1 MVRPIP
7 TRTFRGS
14 ITRLRLM
21 LGAVARTTVAALALS
36 AAGLVGIANW
46 EQFVGR
52 TYTDAVGVPTIGYG
66 TTGPDVKPGQTITP
80 ERALVR
86 LLQHVDQDSAAAV
99 KRCVKVPLFQHEF
112 DAYVSLTYN
121 IGSRAFCNSAKPGQ
135 PPTLVDLI
143 NAERYA
149 EACDRILEFNKARDL
164 TKRVLN
170 PRTGKLEHPLVP
182 LNGLTKRRQAERITC
197 MGPAGNDPSFSTP
210 ATERR
215 AA

>member
-7 TRTFRGS
+7 TRTLRGS
-14 ITRLRLM
+14 FTRLRLM
-21 LGAVARTTVAALALS
+21 LGAVSRTVVAALALS

-99 KRCVKVPLFQHEF
+99 RRCVTVPLFQHEF

-121 IGSRAFCNSAKPGQ
+121 IGSRAFCGS
-135 PPTLVDLI
+135 TLVELL
-143 NAERYA
+143 NQGRY
-149 EACDRILEFNKARDL
+149 EDACRQILVWN
-164 TKRVLN
+164 RVGCRGPGGCRELA
-170 PRTGKLEHPLVP
+170 
-182 LNGLTKRRQAERITC
+182 GLTNRRRAEFATC
-197 MGPAGNDPSFSTP
+197 MGPEGT
-210 ATERR
+210 R
-215 AA
+215 